1 MLDWLKKWERPY
13 LKVLQSSFN
22 MSDKKITIQEIKD
35 LMESFVKERDWQQFH
50 KSKNLSMALSVEA
63 SELVELFQ
71 WLENEEAEQM
81 MKNNDFRSKAIDEI
95 ADILLYV
102 IAFANRNDIDIS
114 EAIKQKIEKNKKK
127 YPSDKFKGR
136 F

>member
-1 MLDWLKKWERPY
+1 
-13 LKVLQSSFN
+13 

-35 LMESFVKERDWQQFH
+35 LMESFVEERDWIKFH

-71 WLENEEAEQM
+71 WLENEEAEQLM
-81 MKNNDFRSKAIDEI
+81 MDADFRSKAIDEI
-95 ADILLYV
+95 ADILLYA

-114 EAIKQKIEKNKKK
+114 KAIKQKIEKNKKK

>member
-1 MLDWLKKWERPY
+1 
-13 LKVLQSSFN
+13 
-22 MSDKKITIQEIKD
+22 MSDKKKTIQELKD
-35 LMESFVKERDWQQFH
+35 LMEAFVKERDWQQFH

-71 WLENEEAEQM
+71 WLDNEEAEKM

-95 ADILLYV
+95 ADILLYA

-114 EAIKQKIEKNKKK
+114 KAIEQKLKKNKKK

>member
-114 EAIKQKIEKNKKK
+114 EAIKQKIKKNKKK
-127 YPSDKFKGR
+127 YPTDKFKGR

>member
-1 MLDWLKKWERPY
+1 
-13 LKVLQSSFN
+13 

-81 MKNNDFRSKAIDEI
+81 MKDNDFRSKAIDEI
-95 ADILLYV
+95 ADILLYA

>member
-81 MKNNDFRSKAIDEI
+81 MKNNDFRSKAVDEI

>member
-1 MLDWLKKWERPY
+1 MNYE
-13 LKVLQSSFN
+13 
-22 MSDKKITIQEIKD
+22 KINNEIKK
-35 LMESFVKERDWQQFH
+35 FVEERDWDQFH
-50 KSKNLSMALSVEA
+50 SPKNLSMALSVEA

-81 MKNNDFRSKAIDEI
+81 MKNNDFRSKTIDEI

-114 EAIKQKIEKNKKK
+114 KAIKQKIKKNKKK